1 MIVVD
6 GSILVSPY
14 FRTIVKDVA
23 PTQIVVSRHFK
34 KTVLGTGELFRTL
47 VGFYEADDRI
57 AWSTFDWAKSHIK
70 DWVNVDGN
78 EFAELVA
85 QAGTLYRPL
94 FQAFQ
99 KSNPD
104 LHSSVG
110 YLIADELVLAIGLA
124 APIIAMGGLESATW
138 SLIENTFG
146 EAGQCTVLDL
156 SPEEKRTRLQQLN
169 LSLAT
174 VATLDLCL
182 IEVVAPLPLAKDYPS
197 MAPNHCRFVAIDP

>member
-1 MIVVD
+1 MIVID

-14 FRTIVKDVA
+14 FQTIVKDVG

-57 AWSTFDWAKSHIK
+57 AWSTFDWAKSRIK
-70 DWVNVDGN
+70 DWVNVDDD
-78 EFAELVA
+78 EFAGLIA
-85 QAGTLYRPL
+85 GAGTLYRPL
-94 FQAFQ
+94 FEAFQ
-99 KSNPD
+99 KSSPD
-104 LHSSVG
+104 LESSVG
-110 YLIADELVLAIGLA
+110 YLITDGLVLAIGLA
-124 APIIAMGGLESATW
+124 APIIAMGGLQSATW

-156 SPEEKRTRLQQLN
+156 SPEEKRNRLQQLN

-182 IEVVAPLPLAKDYPS
+182 IEVVAPLPLARDYPS
-197 MAPNHCRFVAIDP
+197 IALGHCRFVATDL